1 MKAII
6 LISAVLV
13 YGSNAMQGT
22 IKSKLGSMKNLA
34 EVEQIT
40 DMPALSFADLNCP
53 CGNLSSSTGLPAPG
67 GAA

>member
-1 MKAII
+1 
-6 LISAVLV
+6 
-13 YGSNAMQGT
+13 
-22 IKSKLGSMKNLA
+22 MKNLA

-53 CGNLSSSTGLPAPG
+53 CGNLTASTGLPAPG